1 MDFEYM
7 TPDLSDGSLFRADL
21 MTPMAGLEDWKQKI
35 EVQNWT
41 LFMGSRFDQRSR
53 FGTLN

>member
-1 MDFEYM
+1 MDSEYM